1 MKPEINSLRSIVLA
15 GLVLALATVLPAQS
29 AGSDTGKATTPP
41 ASAPSAQPAPGT
53 TPVGGDSP
61 APADTKQPATQQ
73 PTSTRPSGKSSPD
86 ATSKEPAPGTTPVG
100 GDIPAKSADLEKVVP
115 VGGDLI
121 KVKPGSVEDV
131 SAVGNRDIGGRG
143 LGNWYSTDTEIK
155 MGKTYADEIEKS
167 SKFITD
173 PVVTEY
179 VNRIGQNIVK
189 NSDCKVPF
197 TIKVLDSDEINA
209 FALPGG
215 FFYVNSGLILNADE
229 EAELA
234 GVMAHETA
242 HVCAHHAVREMT
254 RMNYAQLGTIPL
266 IFIGGWTGYGI
277 YEAASIGIPITFMKF
292 SREFEAQADYLGVQY
307 MYRAGYDPQAF
318 ITFFEKIQALEKR
331 KPGAVAK
338 VFADHPQT
346 PDRILHTQE
355 EIARILPARDEYMV
369 TTSEFDDVK
378 ARLARI
384 ENKRR
389 LTDTKGVTRPSLR
402 RASTGTDSG
411 SSPARPTTA
420 RVPTTSP
427 RCIAATT
434 RTKSD
439 ALQGGRQ
446 SRKGTAQP
454 ERVLL
459 LVLSAASLYIG
470 CGRQLHSIHE
480 ENCHFRGGL
489 CLHSAADEDRQ
500 SDASRAAARHR
511 VCPQSPAGHRVQ
523 RQRHHHGGQSP
534 DRDTS

>member
-1 MKPEINSLRSIVLA
+1 MKPEYNVSR
-15 GLVLALATVLPAQS
+15 TVLLAALVVTLAAGIGAQS
-29 AGSDTGKATTPP
+29 TGSGSPP
-41 ASAPSAQPAPGT
+41 ANTPSAQPAPGT
-53 TPVGGDSP
+53 TPVGGDSSAQATP
-61 APADTKQPATQQ
+61 PADSKQPSAQQ
-73 PTSTRPSGKSSPD
+73 PSSTPPPADSKSDPTSTK
-86 ATSKEPAPGTTPVG
+86 KPAPGTEPVS
-100 GDIPAKSADLEKVVP
+100 GDAAPKGVDPEKVVP
-115 VGGDLI
+115 VGGELI
-121 KVKPGSVEDV
+121 KVKTGSIEDV
-131 SAVGNRDIGGRG
+131 NAVGNRDIGGRG

-173 PVVTEY
+173 SVVTEY
-179 VNRIGQNIVK
+179 VNRVGQNIVK

-277 YEAASIGIPITFMKF
+277 YEAASIGIPITFMRF
-292 SREFEAQADYLGVQY
+292 SREFEGQADYLGVQY

-331 KPGAVAK
+331 NPGAVAK

-346 PDRILHTQE
+346 PDRILHSQE
-355 EIARILPARDEYMV
+355 EIARILPAKDEYMV

-402 RASTGTDSG
+402 RASTGPDDS
-411 SSPARPTTA
+411 S
-420 RVPTTSP
+420 
-427 RCIAATT
+427 
-434 RTKSD
+434 
-439 ALQGGRQ
+439 
-446 SRKGTAQP
+446 
-454 ERVLL
+454 
-459 LVLSAASLYIG
+459 
-470 CGRQLHSIHE
+470 
-480 ENCHFRGGL
+480 
-489 CLHSAADEDRQ
+489 
-500 SDASRAAARHR
+500 
-511 VCPQSPAGHRVQ
+511 
-523 RQRHHHGGQSP
+523 GGQTNGQSSDP
-534 DRDTS
+534 NSSSDDKPTLHRRDDQN

>member
-1 MKPEINSLRSIVLA
+1 MKPEYNVSR
-15 GLVLALATVLPAQS
+15 TVLLAALVVTLAAGIGAQS
-29 AGSDTGKATTPP
+29 TGSGSPP
-41 ASAPSAQPAPGT
+41 ANTPSAQPAPGT
-53 TPVGGDSP
+53 TPVGGDSSAQATP
-61 APADTKQPATQQ
+61 PADSKQPSAQQ
-73 PTSTRPSGKSSPD
+73 PSSTPPPADSKSDPTSTK
-86 ATSKEPAPGTTPVG
+86 KPAPGTEPVS
-100 GDIPAKSADLEKVVP
+100 GDAAPKGVDPEKVVP
-115 VGGDLI
+115 VGGELI
-121 KVKPGSVEDV
+121 KVKTGSIEDV
-131 SAVGNRDIGGRG
+131 NAVGNRDIGGRG

-173 PVVTEY
+173 SVVTEY
-179 VNRIGQNIVK
+179 VNRVGQNIVK

-277 YEAASIGIPITFMKF
+277 YEAASIGIPITFMRF
-292 SREFEAQADYLGVQY
+292 SREFEGQADYLGVQY

-331 KPGAVAK
+331 NPGAVAK

-346 PDRILHTQE
+346 PDRILHSQE
-355 EIARILPARDEYMV
+355 EIARILPAKDEYMV

-402 RASTGTDSG
+402 RASTGPDDS
-411 SSPARPTTA
+411 S
-420 RVPTTSP
+420 
-427 RCIAATT
+427 
-434 RTKSD
+434 
-439 ALQGGRQ
+439 
-446 SRKGTAQP
+446 
-454 ERVLL
+454 
-459 LVLSAASLYIG
+459 
-470 CGRQLHSIHE
+470 
-480 ENCHFRGGL
+480 
-489 CLHSAADEDRQ
+489 
-500 SDASRAAARHR
+500 
-511 VCPQSPAGHRVQ
+511 
-523 RQRHHHGGQSP
+523 GGQTNGQSGDP
-534 DRDTS
+534 NSSSDDKPTLHRRDDQN